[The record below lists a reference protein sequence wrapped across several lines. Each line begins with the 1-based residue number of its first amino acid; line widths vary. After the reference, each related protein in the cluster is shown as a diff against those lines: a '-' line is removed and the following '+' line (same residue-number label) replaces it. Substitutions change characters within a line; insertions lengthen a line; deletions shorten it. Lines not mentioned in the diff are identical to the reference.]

1 MFTLSLHSPWAV
13 TENMNHF
20 AFLDSGKIVV
30 EIVNLEWR
38 EPLPRCQWLRKLPN
52 FFQDGPM
59 GLVIRIAL
67 PIRQAVRSSSSD
79 AQLHRT
85 NTAIVR
91 VQHPYLRLKEVYAWP
106 FFQLLIGITV
116 KDKKVS
122 FGEIAEFTGL
132 WTKVPDSKGQR
143 GDGVQPPASVHVPD
157 SRSLL
162 NTGSKLSSTV
172 PAAAG

>member
-13 TENMNHF
+13 TENMNRWCGGHDWRSASNSDNLESLDF

-122 FGEIAEFTGL
+122 FGEIAEFTGMIISMQL
-132 WTKVPDSKGQR
+132 QIVRIPPNSK
-143 GDGVQPPASVHVPD
+143 
-157 SRSLL
+157 SRPMD
-162 NTGSKLSSTV
+162 KST
-172 PAAAG
+172 